1 MKKHDLIPNY
11 IYSFDICLIPYKINN
26 FTDSVYSCKTN
37 EYLALGKPVVA
48 TATNE
53 IINIHSIDGNIIYPA
68 KNYSEFINLIKTSI
82 NEDNN
87 YINQR
92 VNFANT
98 NSWET
103 RFKNIT
109 KIIDKNINQIS
120 LKYKLERKF
129 IN

>member
-1 MKKHDLIPNY
+1 MFNN
-11 IYSFDICLIPYKINN
+11 YKINN

-37 EYLALGKPVVA
+37 EYLKVKPVVA
-48 TATNE
+48 NVTNE
-53 IINIHSIDGNIIYPA
+53 IINIQFIDSNTIYPA

-87 YINQR
+87 YINLR

-109 KIIDKNINQIS
+109 NIIDKNINQIS
-120 LKYKLERKF
+120 LKNITERKS